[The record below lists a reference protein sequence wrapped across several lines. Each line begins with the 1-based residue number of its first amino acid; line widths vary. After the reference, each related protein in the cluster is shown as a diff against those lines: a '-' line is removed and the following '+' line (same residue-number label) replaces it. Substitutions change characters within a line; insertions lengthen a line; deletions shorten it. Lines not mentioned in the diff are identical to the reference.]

1 MKFICDQCK
10 AKYQIA
16 DDKIAGKTVRMKC
29 RKCGHQIEVRAEV
42 TESSVAS
49 RAPSPDAMNA
59 SPAAPGVARPAGP
72 AGAPPR
78 PGVTKPAAPRVG
90 PLATSL
96 AAAKPAPPRAAN
108 LPPKPG
114 AGGEKSGGGA
124 LAGAFKSS
132 VGREEEI
139 SASFDLAE
147 LSAADEWY
155 AAING
160 VPVGPI
166 RIAEVRRKAALG
178 AVTEDSLVWQ
188 EGLEEWRPVRAF
200 AELAAIVREAATGG
214 RTSLLTPAPP
224 DAKVS
229 RPAPAR
235 TSAPPR
241 ANAPGAPLGPSF
253 GSSPTPA
260 PRAPYAAPGAA
271 AIAARSNVV
280 PITSRL
286 ATAER
291 LDDATMAMPD
301 EPRDSRVAADPFAS
315 GSSAAGAAAMS
326 ASLGSPMPS
335 PSFADVPPP
344 VLAATATAVD
354 AREASTKKAPPWI
367 AIAMVVLAAAFGIT
381 AALALFLRQPAAP
394 PAPVVIQ
401 MPSGLA
407 QQQPAPTAGPQANAL
422 PENDP
427 SSPLPQTSGTAGP
440 RTGPGPIAAATG
452 AKPPPTASTG
462 GFSLSGGLGVNR
474 PTVDPNATG
483 GSEGPKP
490 PGQCLTQGQIQGVI
504 GQHRIG
510 VSRMCWDKSPSTR
523 QSVNV
528 TVTLAIGPGGEV
540 QTVQAGGED
549 NSVSNC
555 VANDVRNWRFPA
567 GGCVQQTMFSLKFVK
582 Q

>member
-1 MKFICDQCK
+1 VKFICDQCK

-49 RAPSPDAMNA
+49 HAPIGESPRPPGALGSA
-59 SPAAPGVARPAGP
+59 APGAAPGAKAVGTGPAAPRPAQ
-72 AGAPPR
+72 
-78 PGVTKPAAPRVG
+78 KPAAPRVG

-96 AAAKPAPPRAAN
+96 AAAKPAPPRAAP
-108 LPPKPG
+108 LAPARPG
-114 AGGEKSGGGA
+114 VEKGA

-132 VGREEEI
+132 VTKEEEI

-155 AAING
+155 VAING

-200 AELAAIVREAATGG
+200 AELAAVVLEAASAG
-214 RTSLLTPAPP
+214 RNSLLTPAPP
-224 DAKVS
+224 EGRQSA
-229 RPAPAR
+229 RPAPPR
-235 TSAPPR
+235 STVPPR
-241 ANAPGAPLGPSF
+241 ATPGPSNAPHAPHA
-253 GSSPTPA
+253 A
-260 PRAPYAAPGAA
+260 PRAPAA

-280 PITSRL
+280 AITSRL

-291 LDDATMAMPD
+291 IDDATVPVPEAA
-301 EPRDSRVAADPFAS
+301 RDSRVMADPFAIPP
-315 GSSAAGAAAMS
+315 AAGVAA
-326 ASLGSPMPS
+326 LS
-335 PSFADVPPP
+335 PSVGSGYTDTPPP
-344 VLAATATAVD
+344 PLAAIAASAVPATD
-354 AREASTKKAPPWI
+354 PSARKAPPWI

-381 AALALFLRQPAAP
+381 AALALFLRQPAAAP
-394 PAPVVIQ
+394 QPVVIQ
-401 MPSGLA
+401 MPSGA
-407 QQQPAPTAGPQANAL
+407 APVAPPTSTQPNATVAD
-422 PENDP
+422 NDP
-427 SSPLPQTSGTAGP
+427 ASPLPQTSGTAGP
-440 RTGPGPIAAATG
+440 KGPVAFGTGTG

-474 PTVDPNATG
+474 PAVDPNATS
-483 GSEGPKP
+483 GSDPKQ
-490 PGQCLTQGQIQGVI
+490 PGQCLSQSQIQGVI

-510 VSRMCWDKSPSTR
+510 VSRVCWDKSSSAR

-528 TVTLAIGPGGEV
+528 GVTVTIGPGGEV
-540 QTVQAGGED
+540 QNVSANGED
-549 NSVSNC
+549 NSVANC
-555 VANDVRNWRFPA
+555 VANDVRNWHFPG
-567 GGCVQQTMFSLKFVK
+567 GGCVQQTFFSLKFLR